1 MRASVRELE
10 DSAAKVRMLEADVRT
25 LAETRTR
32 TLEELLVAQQDL
44 KDALASSHP
53 SFWHPSHFS
62 ERSH

>member
-25 LAETRTR
+25 LAETRTK

-44 KDALASSHP
+44 KDALASLES
-53 SFWHPSHFS
+53 
-62 ERSH
+62 